1 MRRVW
6 RASAI
11 AFLAVL
17 LAAPA
22 AQAQFGGNYGGGA
35 GMGGYGGYGDKAVE
49 GTIHGT
55 VRSLNLER
63 GLVRVSSG
71 AGTMTLHATPE
82 QLADVELG
90 AIYDFD
96 YAKYGN
102 WLWMTSSGGGYSGGG
117 GFGGSGFSGD
127 DFGSEGTVS
136 GVVTRLNFERGLIFI
151 DGRPYR
157 THPADL
163 QGVLPGQLVS
173 LSFRQ
178 IGNANWLEG
187 YGGFGGGIG
196 GGGFGGNIG
205 GDSGFGGS
213 GGGAYRGGGGFP

>member
-11 AFLAVL
+11 AFLALL

-22 AQAQFGGNYGGGA
+22 AQAQYGGGFGGGA
-35 GMGGYGGYGDKAVE
+35 GIGGFGDKSVE
-49 GTIHGT
+49 GTIQGT

-71 AGTMTLHATPE
+71 AGTVTLHATPE
-82 QLADVELG
+82 QLVDVELG
-90 AIYDFD
+90 AIYDFE

-102 WLWMTSSGGGYSGGG
+102 WLWMTGSAGGFGGG
-117 GFGGSGFSGD
+117 GFGGAGFAGD

-136 GVVTRLNFERGLIFI
+136 GVVTRLNFERGLIYI

-178 IGNANWLEG
+178 IGSTNWIEG
-187 YGGFGGGIG
+187 YGGFGGGID
-196 GGGFGGNIG
+196 GGGFGGSAG
-205 GDSGFGGS
+205 GGFGGS
-213 GGGAYRGGGGFP
+213 GGAVRGGGGFP